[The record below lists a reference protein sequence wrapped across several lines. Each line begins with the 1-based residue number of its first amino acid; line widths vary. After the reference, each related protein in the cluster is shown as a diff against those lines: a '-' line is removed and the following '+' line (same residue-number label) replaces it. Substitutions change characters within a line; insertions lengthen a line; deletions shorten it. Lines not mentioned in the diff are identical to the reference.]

1 MSRSK
6 IHQRVVS
13 ARKRKQGIYQSR
25 DIDVRRISSALIKA
39 LASEKP
45 EEKQFWAE
53 AAFRLLCTDEYV
65 DHAKATFKWH
75 GGVPPS
81 DIEPPAWAVTASP
94 ETVEVQNGGTVVS
107 LHKGGTV
114 VSLHK
119 DGSVDIATHRHD
131 TLAPI
136 AGGEHEEETHS

>member
-25 DIDVRRISSALIKA
+25 DIDVRRISSALIKV

-53 AAFRLLCTDEYV
+53 AAFRLLCTDDYV
-65 DHAKATFKWH
+65 NNAKLAFKWLD
-75 GGVPPS
+75 GVPPA
-81 DIEPPAWAVTASP
+81 DIEAPEWAMRLEGVETA
-94 ETVEVQNGGTVVS
+94 
-107 LHKGGTV
+107 K
-114 VSLHK
+114 
-119 DGSVDIATHRHD
+119 
-131 TLAPI
+131 
-136 AGGEHEEETHS
+136 GGEHEEETHS